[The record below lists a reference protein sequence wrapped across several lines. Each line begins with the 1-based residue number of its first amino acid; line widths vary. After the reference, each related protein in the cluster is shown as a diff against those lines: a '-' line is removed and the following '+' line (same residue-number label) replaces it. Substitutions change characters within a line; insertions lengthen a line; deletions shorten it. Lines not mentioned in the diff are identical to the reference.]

1 MGGTGRGGAIRLVPG
16 HPRLGGDGDMES
28 GAYGA
33 ANAGGSFDLRRFVS
47 QPQVVTRLVSMVSRP
62 ERTRSRAS
70 GYQGPWAAGRGARQ
84 VAAAARPGP
93 GGERRAPRPSGSLFP
108 PARASRRLFH
118 CVAPDLVSPTR
129 GRAPPHRQPLVLAA
143 LVRDVPEVL
152 RGGRPVALLAV
163 GGAGEGHA
171 TAGGQ
176 HAAAPNL
183 GNSPG
188 RDFLKPRGVQGGG
201 LARRPEG
208 GFPSLSEAS
217 NRSAHPPEC
226 TPSLEAGRA
235 LLYQACR
242 VAFHILG

>member
-93 GGERRAPRPSGSLFP
+93 GGERGAPWPSGSLFP
-108 PARASRRLFH
+108 PARASCRLFH
-118 CVAPDLVSPTR
+118 SWLRTLSLPL
-129 GRAPPHRQPLVLAA
+129 GAPPHRRPLVRAGHSGA
-143 LVRDVPEVL
+143 
-152 RGGRPVALLAV
+152 GRPR
-163 GGAGEGHA
+163 GA
-171 TAGGQ
+171 
-176 HAAAPNL
+176 
-183 GNSPG
+183 PG
-188 RDFLKPRGVQGGG
+188 RP
-201 LARRPEG
+201 
-208 GFPSLSEAS
+208 
-217 NRSAHPPEC
+217 
-226 TPSLEAGRA
+226 
-235 LLYQACR
+235 ACR
-242 VAFHILG
+242 PAGKWEGPERGTPQQVAGTPRLPA

>member
-1 MGGTGRGGAIRLVPG
+1 MATPIGGAATPPWAGLNGGGAIRLVPG

-33 ANAGGSFDLRRFVS
+33 ANAGGSFDLRRYVS

-70 GYQGPWAAGRGARQ
+70 RVQGPWAASGGAQQ

-93 GGERRAPRPSGSLFP
+93 GGERGASRPSASLSP
-108 PARASRRLFH
+108 LAGASCRLLH
-118 CVAPDLVSPTR
+118 CVALDLVSPTR
-129 GRAPPHRQPLVLAA
+129 GRAPPHPRPLVRAT
-143 LVRDVPEVL
+143 LVADVPEVL

-171 TAGGQ
+171 AAGGR
-176 HAAAPNL
+176 HAATPSL

-188 RDFLKPRGVQGGG
+188 RDFLKPRGVQGRG
-201 LARRPEG
+201 LVRRP
-208 GFPSLSEAS
+208 
-217 NRSAHPPEC
+217 
-226 TPSLEAGRA
+226 
-235 LLYQACR
+235 
-242 VAFHILG
+242 